1 MNILT
6 GDVTYAFKTR
16 GLHPRPDLRT
26 CLNLH
31 QFPHGLELLENGL
44 QRRLAVTST
53 AVWSNW
59 RIHHWKFSWARK
71 KRMTDAKQQQDYKQ
85 PKKKKRKG
93 PWQASEACAVNCEVV
108 PEEHVPQYMYLSNL
122 DSLNFGV
129 WLRLIIQASLL
140 SGACC
145 VSGGRACVNGH
156 TQFTVTAGLPTDTPV
171 HLR

>member
-6 GDVTYAFKTR
+6 GDVTYAFRTR

-26 CLNLH
+26 CLDLH

-44 QRRLAVTST
+44 QRRLAATST
-53 AVWSNW
+53 AVWSNG
-59 RIHHWKFSWARK
+59 RVHHWKFSWARK
-71 KRMTDAKQQQDYKQ
+71 KRMTGAKQQQDYTQ

-93 PWQASEACAVNCEVV
+93 PWQASETCAVNYETV
-108 PEEHVPQYMYLSNL
+108 PEENAPSNL
-122 DSLNFGV
+122 DSLSFGV

-140 SGACC
+140 SGARR

-156 TQFTVTAGLPTDTPV
+156 TQFTVTAGLPPDTPV